1 MRHHLF
7 SHHHHQSM
15 DPVVLSDTP
24 VCIGR
29 GSFAEIYFVSAK
41 LWVFKV
47 VQNPQN
53 ADALVREYDACHS
66 LYYRC
71 NNDSFFAIPRALA
84 LNVPQGA
91 SPAFRMPPP
100 SPPRQPSR
108 RAPRQIVV
116 EDEFDPFDRAAY
128 ALDRV
133 HDLPS
138 AAKAYLRQSYFP
150 QGVNIGPSLC
160 RLYFGKEIPLQSKPP
175 RFINSQN
182 FPLDA
187 RRYQALYELF
197 PQDLDP
203 LEKVA
208 EGMGE
213 MLGRIHFCASYDGR
227 DIEFVLGGSGYST
240 FSFWVIDFN
249 QMRKWT
255 KEESD
260 IEKLTSSFFSNDP
273 YYPRPRPS
281 DPLYIAFKT
290 GYRLAV
296 SDHLSPLA
304 DAFFTEIEAEQL
316 HRDENRHAEG

>member
-1 MRHHLF
+1 
-7 SHHHHQSM
+7 M
-15 DPVVLSDTP
+15 DPVILSDTP

-29 GSFAEIYFVSAK
+29 GSFAEIYLVSAK

-47 VQNPQN
+47 VQNPQD
-53 ADALVREYDACHS
+53 ADALVREYGACQM
-66 LYYRC
+66 LFDRC
-71 NNDSFFAIPRALA
+71 NNDSFFAVPRALA
-84 LNVPQGA
+84 LNVPRGA
-91 SPAFRMPPP
+91 SKDPAFRMPPP
-100 SPPRQPSR
+100 WTPRLQSSR
-108 RAPRQIVV
+108 RAPRQIVI
-116 EDEFDPFDRAAY
+116 EEEFGHFDRAAY

-133 HDLPS
+133 HDLPT
-138 AAKAYLRQSYFP
+138 AAKTYLRQSYFP

-160 RLYFGKEIPLQSKPP
+160 RLYFGKEISLPSKPL
-175 RFINSQN
+175 RFVNSQN

-227 DIEFVLGGSGYST
+227 DIEFVLGGNGYSS

-296 SDHLSPLA
+296 SVHLSPLA
-304 DAFFTEIEAEQL
+304 DVFFTEIEAEQL
-316 HRDENRHAEG
+316 RRDEKRGG